1 MMQSVLA
8 VTSCYPSRI
17 VLYSAAFHGGWKVE
31 FVKSLAAVVEAIATE
46 RPRAV
51 FYDYST
57 GDLEWERYCSIVTG
71 MGIPFVL
78 ITQKAID
85 ATFVRALAAGAFYAA
100 GEPLSS
106 VEILKA
112 LDLAEEVS
120 RCDVRYIR

>member
-1 MMQSVLA
+1 MGTVLA
-8 VTSCYPSRI
+8 VTSCYPSRV
-17 VLYSAAFHGGWKVE
+17 VLYAAAFHGGWKVE
-31 FVKSLAAVVEAIATE
+31 FVKSLALVLEAIANE

-57 GDLEWERYCSIVTG
+57 GDVDWERYCAVVTR

-85 ATFVRALAAGAFYAA
+85 ETFLSALGAGAFYAA

-106 VEILKA
+106 LEILKA

-120 RCDVRYIR
+120 RSDVRYIR